1 MDFIREPELP
11 NLFHVTYIQTH
22 SSVLIYIPK
31 EKDIENQICRK
42 QNWKKKWQ
50 KKKKNIV
57 LIFQS

>member
-50 KKKKNIV
+50 KKKKT
-57 LIFQS
+57 LF